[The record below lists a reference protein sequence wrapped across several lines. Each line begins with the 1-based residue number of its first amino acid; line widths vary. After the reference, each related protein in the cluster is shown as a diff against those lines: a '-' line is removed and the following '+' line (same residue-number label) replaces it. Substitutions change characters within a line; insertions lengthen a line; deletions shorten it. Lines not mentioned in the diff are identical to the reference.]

1 VGVELGELRRVEGVR
16 AGDILRW
23 RWRWIGWSGVEWS
36 GVEMRDILVLI
47 GIEWSVMD
55 RDRDGRH

>member
-1 VGVELGELRRVEGVR
+1 MDR
-16 AGDILRW
+16 
-23 RWRWIGWSGVEWS
+23 VEWS